1 MTQRRSGTGVADRP
15 TTAGGQSGMVVT
27 KRPFAAIRY
36 LCTMDTSPTEASM
49 YFAAEALTGYMD
61 RTSCRSVPPESN
73 FRSEGLVVRFT
84 VSDEASWVGNF
95 QRGEP

>member
-1 MTQRRSGTGVADRP
+1 
-15 TTAGGQSGMVVT
+15 
-27 KRPFAAIRY
+27 
-36 LCTMDTSPTEASM
+36 M